1 MIFRS
6 LYDTNVTFSVKILY
20 WRLKKIFWKR
30 ENQNLH
36 YSDFTHIFS
45 VTILQKKKNWKR
57 PEFQEVVFKYL
68 VLMFK
73 LINSIGLHKYKHLAL
88 TEQLRG
94 LKQHNI

>member
-45 VTILQKKKNWKR
+45 VTILQKKKKLKKTWISR
-57 PEFQEVVFKYL
+57 DGFQIPGFNV
-68 VLMFK
+68 
-73 LINSIGLHKYKHLAL
+73 
-88 TEQLRG
+88 
-94 LKQHNI
+94 

>member
-45 VTILQKKKNWKR
+45 VTILQKKKKKLKKTWISR
-57 PEFQEVVFKYL
+57 DGFQIPGFNV
-68 VLMFK
+68 
-73 LINSIGLHKYKHLAL
+73 
-88 TEQLRG
+88 
-94 LKQHNI
+94 

>member
-45 VTILQKKKNWKR
+45 VTILQKKKKLKKTWISTDG
-57 PEFQEVVFKYL
+57 FQIPGFNV
-68 VLMFK
+68 
-73 LINSIGLHKYKHLAL
+73 
-88 TEQLRG
+88 
-94 LKQHNI
+94 

>member
-45 VTILQKKKNWKR
+45 VTILQKKKKKLKKTWISTDG
-57 PEFQEVVFKYL
+57 FQIPGFNV
-68 VLMFK
+68 
-73 LINSIGLHKYKHLAL
+73 
-88 TEQLRG
+88 
-94 LKQHNI
+94 

>member
-20 WRLKKIFWKR
+20 SHLKKIFWKR

-45 VTILQKKKNWKR
+45 VTILQKKKKIEKDLNFKR
-57 PEFQEVVFKYL
+57 WFSNTWF
-68 VLMFK
+68 
-73 LINSIGLHKYKHLAL
+73 
-88 TEQLRG
+88 
-94 LKQHNI
+94 

>member
-20 WRLKKIFWKR
+20 SRLKKIFWKR

-45 VTILQKKKNWKR
+45 VTILQKKKKLKKTWISR
-57 PEFQEVVFKYL
+57 DGFQIPGFNV
-68 VLMFK
+68 
-73 LINSIGLHKYKHLAL
+73 
-88 TEQLRG
+88 
-94 LKQHNI
+94 